1 MNNNQDDF
9 EENWVETEVIHWGY
23 LQEKLWSWLRG
34 MTVLHI
40 AVLYDT
46 QHAGWQNKK
55 TLQSKPIFYTELVPV
70 EQGANL
76 DGDLS

>member
-1 MNNNQDDF
+1 M
-9 EENWVETEVIHWGY
+9 HSGY

-34 MTVLHI
+34 TTVLHM

-55 TLQSKPIFYTELVPV
+55 TSAKQSYIVHWVGGSRTRC
-70 EQGANL
+70 
-76 DGDLS
+76 